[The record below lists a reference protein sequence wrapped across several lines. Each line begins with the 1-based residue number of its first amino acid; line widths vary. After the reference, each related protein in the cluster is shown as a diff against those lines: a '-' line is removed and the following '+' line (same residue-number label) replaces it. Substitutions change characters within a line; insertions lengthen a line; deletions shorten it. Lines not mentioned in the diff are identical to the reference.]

1 MRTKVGDLV
10 KVHNRNLINRPDQ
23 CIGIV
28 TELAGPVFA
37 DDEMVIK
44 VYVNDDSGTETL
56 HVMESSIERLS
67 K

>member
-44 VYVNDDSGTETL
+44 VSQKSNKNSGKKLMISRTYKK
-56 HVMESSIERLS
+56 S
-67 K
+67 